1 MGPEWEQ
8 AFPSVLLRNVT
19 KGADNF
25 IDIKPELENSANRN
39 GIGARVEIFKAG
51 MMGEKKGLLGTGI
64 ISVSNGYSCAYEA
77 IAHFGLP
84 KDKNVDIRLTMP
96 CGGHVYEA
104 TSVARN
110 QQFILKK

>member
-1 MGPEWEQ
+1 M
-8 AFPSVLLRNVT
+8 LRNVT
-19 KGADNF
+19 QGADNF

-51 MMGEKKGLLGTGI
+51 MMGEKKGLLGTSI
-64 ISVSNGYSCAYEA
+64 ISVSNGYSCGYEA

-84 KDKNVDIRLTMP
+84 NNKIVDIRVTMP
-96 CGGHVYEA
+96 CNGPVYNA

-110 QQFILKK
+110 QLFILKK